1 MTRATNLDPY
11 DDRYAARVSG
21 LRSSAMRDLM
31 SVIGRPEVISL
42 AGGLP
47 YTQAFPPDVL
57 TELAA
62 DVAADA
68 TAQALQY
75 GPTEGLAEAR
85 EAICGLLAGQGV
97 PAVPEHV
104 LVTTGG
110 QQVLDLV
117 CRTSSIP
124 ATWSSPRARPTP
136 GCCRR
141 WGHTRQTCATC
152 RWTPRAC

>member
-1 MTRATNLDPY
+1 MPTATNLDPY
-11 DDRYAARVSG
+11 DDRYAARVAG

-57 TELAA
+57 VELTAA
-62 DVAADA
+62 VAADA

-85 EAICGLLAGQGV
+85 EAICGLL
-97 PAVPEHV
+97 
-104 LVTTGG
+104 
-110 QQVLDLV
+110 
-117 CRTSSIP
+117 
-124 ATWSSPRARPTP
+124 RARAY
-136 GCCRR
+136 
-141 WGHTRQTCATC
+141 RQFPSTC
-152 RWTPRAC
+152 W